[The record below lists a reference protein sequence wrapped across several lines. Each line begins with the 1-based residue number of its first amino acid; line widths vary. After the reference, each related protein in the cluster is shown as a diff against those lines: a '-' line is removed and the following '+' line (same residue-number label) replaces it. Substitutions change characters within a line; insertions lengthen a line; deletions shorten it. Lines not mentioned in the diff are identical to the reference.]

1 MILKEDWHKKCR
13 NLGKKGAIEIVVSLL
28 KLGIIDTEY
37 LGCCSF
43 AIDQQ
48 EAEELCKEEQPAR
61 EGKV

>member
-48 EAEELCKEEQPAR
+48 EAEELCLTE
-61 EGKV
+61 